1 MLRKERK
8 NRQGGW
14 GPMRRGLLGGGG
26 KLGPRSCSYR
36 LGQAVD
42 GRRCLQRLL
51 GAVQCTACHALPF
64 QLTDG

>member
-14 GPMRRGLLGGGG
+14 GPMRRGLLGGGR
-26 KLGPRSCSYR
+26 KIGPPSCSDR

-42 GRRCLQRLL
+42 GRRCLKRLL
-51 GAVQCTACHALPF
+51 DALHCTACHAPPF